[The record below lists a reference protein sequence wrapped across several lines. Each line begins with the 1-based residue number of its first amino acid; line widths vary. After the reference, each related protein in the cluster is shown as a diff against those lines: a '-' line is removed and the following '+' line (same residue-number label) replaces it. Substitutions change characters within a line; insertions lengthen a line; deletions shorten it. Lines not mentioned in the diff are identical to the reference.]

1 MIYIKPCAIRAT
13 YKKKMTNNLFIS
25 CAFSRPERTY
35 DKMASA
41 VETLGAAWVE
51 VQFGLWHVKSD
62 QTANEIRDRLKPALD
77 VNDQLVVIDASNC
90 RTAWINLN
98 KEASGKLRDLGS

>member
-1 MIYIKPCAIRAT
+1 
-13 YKKKMTNNLFIS
+13 MTNNLFIS

-41 VETLGAAWVE
+41 IETLGEACVE
-51 VQFGLWHVKSD
+51 VQFGLWHVKSG
-62 QTANEIRDRLKPALD
+62 QTATEIRDRLKPALD

-98 KEASGKLRDLGS
+98 KEASGKLRDLGL